1 MIDIKTFAV
10 KKAAAKTS
18 PYVYYGS
25 SGGGFGNNTSS
36 NVAGKIEGHY
46 LWGQYFDATQD
57 INGDLTSNGKIT
69 SQRLKFIDGTGN
81 TLTLQDFT
89 ASTASIISISSTTIN
104 NSGNFFNDGDITNK
118 GDFFN
123 DGDITNKGD
132 INNLGKITTDKLEA
146 VSGYIQTLLGV
157 DWTVENLTVTKAAH
171 FFKLIIDEIK
181 ATQGA
186 IIVTPANAKLDK
198 VTKSGNIYICYFRTT
213 DPTTK
218 KEIYNNFE
226 INDQIV
232 CQTFNAATG
241 TSYNV
246 SNKYYW
252 MLCTETGTT
261 TVADIP
267 YHYIKLTAADKDS
280 KSNGVPQAGDEIV
293 LLGNRNDA
301 SRQNAIVIS
310 AYNSQFLDAGLKAPS
325 IVQYSGI
332 KDYNLSSHR
341 LNIISNGLNAFKG
354 AFTTTDGKDV
364 KQSFDTIS
372 GTVTTH
378 TTNIASLSATC
389 TGLTSTVQSHTN
401 SISTINT
408 NVSNVSGQVSTN
420 TSNISTLQQT
430 ASSLTS
436 SISSNTKSISDLT
449 TTVNNVNT
457 KVETNATNISTL
469 QQTASSLTSSISEQS
484 KSITSVADSVG
495 NLEKKVTTNTNS
507 ISTLKQTA
515 NGLSA
520 SVSSNTKSIND
531 MSGQVEQNKT
541 DIANLKVT
549 ATGLTSTVQSLSG
562 TVMQSES
569 KIEQTADNIR
579 LEVMSCG
586 VDIDNKRIKLNG
598 DTLIEGN
605 VTVQNADVGFTLQGD
620 GGTTQIISSSI
631 GTLDAFKQKTTVALL
646 YKGQTYSVGTYNS
659 SNGKY
664 IHNNC
669 SILYNLGEFNSGKVV
684 TITGFTTT
692 LTPSSNVS
700 SLNNTFE
707 FYVDG
712 VKKSYVDM
720 AGTSKSSW
728 NYNYTMPSKGIL
740 QIKRILKLVTNTSA
754 QYNISTTLSVKYS
767 TDAYGQIAYDG
778 MGFNL
783 GNGGRIFANTT
794 DGILMENNNWGIKV
808 APNMM
813 YKRMPTGKTFTED
826 NGTVRTDTASSTEY
840 GLKNGLYEF
849 NKHRTRAI
857 NSTGFLY
864 IQPSDEIIT
873 CYVSDRS
880 KVYVMLGDPST
891 RAGQHITFINCGN
904 VYVSPTSNG
913 LSNELQLSNASFVTE
928 AYCDGVYWFLFS
940 KNVTHMFN
948 SSSKYSQ

>member
-1 MIDIKTFAV
+1 MINIKTYAV
-10 KKAAAKTS
+10 TKAAAKDGN
-18 PYVYYGS
+18 YIYYGG
-25 SGGGFGNNTSS
+25 SGGGFAGSTSTAS
-36 NVAGKIEGHY
+36 KIEPHY
-46 LWGQYFDATQD
+46 LWGQLFDGTQD
-57 INGDLTSNGKIT
+57 IDGD
-69 SQRLKFIDGTGN
+69 FISTGTVKTKKLIFVNGTGS
-81 TLTLQDFT
+81 TLQLDDFK
-89 ASTASIISISSTTIN
+89 SSSGNIISLSSTTIN

-118 GDFFN
+118 GN
-123 DGDITNKGD
+123 
-132 INNLGKITTDKLEA
+132 INNLGKITTNQLEA

-186 IIVTPANAKLDK
+186 IIVTPANAKIDK
-198 VTKSGNIYICYFRTT
+198 VTNSGNNYVCYFRTT
-213 DPTTK
+213 DPTTHK
-218 KEIYNNFE
+218 QIYNNFE
-226 INDQIV
+226 INDQVV

-252 MLCTETGTT
+252 TLVYETGTT
-261 TVADIP
+261 TVDNIS
-267 YHYIKLTAADKDS
+267 YHYVKLHYADRDP
-280 KSNGVPQAGDEIV
+280 KSNGVPAPGDEIV

-332 KDYNLSSHR
+332 NNYNLSSHR
-341 LNIISNGLNAFKG
+341 LNIISNGLNSFKG
-354 AFTTTDGKDV
+354 AFTTSDGKDV

-457 KVETNATNISTL
+457 KVDTNATNISTL

-484 KSITSVADSVG
+484 KSITSVTNSVG
-495 NLEKKVTTNTNS
+495 ELEKKVTTNTNS
-507 ISTLKQTA
+507 ISTLQQTA
-515 NGLSA
+515 TGLSA
-520 SVSSNTKSIND
+520 SVSANAKIIND

-579 LEVMSCG
+579 MEVMSCG

-620 GGTTQIISSSI
+620 GGTTQIIATSI
-631 GTLDAFKQKTTVALL
+631 GTLDAFKQKTTVALT
-646 YKGQTYSVGTYNS
+646 YKGQTYSVGTYS

-669 SILYNLGEFNSGKVV
+669 SILYNLGEFKSGKVV

-712 VKKSYVDM
+712 VKKSYVNM
-720 AGTSKSSW
+720 AGTSKPSW

-740 QIKRILKLVTNTSA
+740 QIKRILKLITNTSA
-754 QYNISTTLSVKYS
+754 QYNISTTLAVKYS
-767 TDAYGQIAYDG
+767 TDAYGQISYDG

-783 GNGGRIFANTT
+783 GNGGRIFANTS
-794 DGILMENNNWGIKV
+794 DGIVMENDNWGIKV

-849 NKHRTRAI
+849 NKHRTRSI
-857 NSTGFLY
+857 QSTGFLY

-880 KVYVMLGDPST
+880 KVYVMLGDPSK
-891 RAGQHITFINCGN
+891 RAGQHITFLNCGN

-928 AYCDGVYWFLFS
+928 AYCDGVYWFLFA

>member
-46 LWGQYFDATQD
+46 LWGQFFDATQD
-57 INGDLTSNGKIT
+57 ITGDLTSNGQIT
-69 SQRLKFIDGTGN
+69 SQRLKFVDGTGN

-89 ASTASIISISSTTIN
+89 ASTASIISLSSTTIN
-104 NSGNFFNDGDITNK
+104 NEGDIFNQGDITNH
-118 GDFFN
+118 GN
-123 DGDITNKGD
+123 

-146 VSGYIQTLLGV
+146 VSGYIETLLGV

-186 IIVTPANAKLDK
+186 IIVTPANAKIDK
-198 VTKSGNIYICYFRTT
+198 VTQSGNNYTCYFRTT
-213 DPTTK
+213 DPTTH

-226 INDQIV
+226 VNDQVV

-246 SNKYYW
+246 SNKFYW
-252 MLCTETGTT
+252 TLVYETGTT
-261 TVADIP
+261 TVDNVS
-267 YHYIKLTAADKDS
+267 YHYIKLHYSDRDP

-332 KDYNLSSHR
+332 NNYNLSSHR
-341 LNIISNGLNAFKG
+341 LNIISNGLNSFKG

-364 KQSFDTIS
+364 KESFDSIS
-372 GTVTTH
+372 GTVETH

-389 TGLTSTVQSHTN
+389 TGLTSTVQSQATSITN
-401 SISTINT
+401 LDTKIGT
-408 NVSNVSGQVSTN
+408 VSGS
-420 TSNISTLQQT
+420 
-430 ASSLTS
+430 
-436 SISSNTKSISDLT
+436 
-449 TTVNNVNT
+449 
-457 KVETNATNISTL
+457 VETNATNISTL

-495 NLEKKVTTNTNS
+495 NLEKKVTTNTNN
-507 ISTLKQTA
+507 ISTLQQTA
-515 NGLSA
+515 TGISA
-520 SVSSNTKSIND
+520 SVSANTKTIND

-541 DIANLKVT
+541 DIANLKLT

-669 SILYNLGEFNSGKVV
+669 SILYNLGEFKSGKVV

-707 FYVDG
+707 FYVNG

-728 NYNYTMPSKGIL
+728 NYNYTMPSNGTL

-754 QYNISTTLSVKYS
+754 QYNISTTLPVKYS
-767 TDAYGQIAYDG
+767 TDAYGQISNDG

-794 DGILMENNNWGIKV
+794 DGIVMENNNWGIKV

-864 IQPSDEIIT
+864 IQPTDEIIT

-928 AYCDGVYWFLFS
+928 AYCDGVYWFLFA
-940 KNVTHMFN
+940 KNVTYMFN

>member
-1 MIDIKTFAV
+1 MINIKTYAV
-10 KKAAAKTS
+10 TKAAAKDGN
-18 PYVYYGS
+18 YIYYGG
-25 SGGGFGNNTSS
+25 SGGGFAGSTSTAS
-36 NVAGKIEGHY
+36 KIEPHY
-46 LWGQYFDATQD
+46 LWGQLFDGTQD
-57 INGDLTSNGKIT
+57 IDGDFTSTGTVKTKKLIFVN
-69 SQRLKFIDGTGN
+69 GTGS
-81 TLTLQDFT
+81 TLQLDDFK
-89 ASTASIISISSTTIN
+89 SSSGNIISLSSTTIN
-104 NSGNFFNDGDITNK
+104 NSGNFFNGGDITNK
-118 GDFFN
+118 GN
-123 DGDITNKGD
+123 
-132 INNLGKITTDKLEA
+132 INNLGKITTDQIEA

-171 FFKLIIDEIK
+171 FFKLIVDEIK

-186 IIVTPANAKLDK
+186 IIVSPGNAKLDK
-198 VTKSGNIYICYFRTT
+198 VTQSGNNYTCFFRTT

-226 INDQIV
+226 VNDQVV

-246 SNKYYW
+246 SNKFYW
-252 MLCTETGTT
+252 TLVYETGTT
-261 TVADIP
+261 TVDNIS
-267 YHYIKLTAADKDS
+267 YHYIKLHYADRDP
-280 KSNGVPQAGDEIV
+280 KSNGVPAAGDEIV

-332 KDYNLSSHR
+332 NNYNLSSHR
-341 LNIISNGLNAFKG
+341 LNIISNGLNSFKG
-354 AFTTTDGKDV
+354 IFTTSDGKDV
-364 KQSFDTIS
+364 KESFDSIS

-401 SISTINT
+401 SINTINT
-408 NVSNVSGQVSTN
+408 NVDNVSGQVSTN
-420 TSNISTLQQT
+420 IS
-430 ASSLTS
+430 
-436 SISSNTKSISDLT
+436 
-449 TTVNNVNT
+449 
-457 KVETNATNISTL
+457 NISTL

-507 ISTLKQTA
+507 ISTLQQTA
-515 NGLSA
+515 TGLSA
-520 SVSSNTKSIND
+520 SVSANTKTIND

-549 ATGLTSTVQSLSG
+549 ATGLTSTVESLSG
-562 TVMQSES
+562 TVIQSES

-579 LEVMSCG
+579 MEVMSCG

-669 SILYNLGEFNSGKVV
+669 SIMYNLGEFKSGKVV

-740 QIKRILKLVTNTSA
+740 QIKRILKLVTNSSA
-754 QYNISTTLSVKYS
+754 KYNISTSLTVKYS
-767 TDAYGQIAYDG
+767 TDAYGQISYDG

-794 DGILMENNNWGIKV
+794 DGIVMENNNWGIKV

-880 KVYVMLGDPST
+880 KVYVMLGDPSK
-891 RAGQHITFINCGN
+891 RAGQHITFLNCGN

-928 AYCDGVYWFLFS
+928 AYCDGVYWFLFA
-940 KNVTHMFN
+940 KNVTYMFN
-948 SSSKYSQ
+948 SSSKYAQ

>member
-1 MIDIKTFAV
+1 MINIKTYAV
-10 KKAAAKTS
+10 TKAAAKGGN
-18 PYVYYGS
+18 YIYYGG
-25 SGGGFGNNTSS
+25 SGGGFAGSTST
-36 NVAGKIEGHY
+36 ATQIQPHY
-46 LWGQYFDATQD
+46 LWGQLFDGTQD
-57 INGDLTSNGKIT
+57 IDGDFTSTGTVKTKKLIFVN
-69 SQRLKFIDGTGN
+69 GTGS
-81 TLTLQDFT
+81 TLQLDDFK
-89 ASTASIISISSTTIN
+89 SSSGNIISLSSTTIN
-104 NSGNFFNDGDITNK
+104 NTGNFFNGGSIKNK

-132 INNLGKITTDKLEA
+132 INNLGKITTDQIQA
-146 VSGYIQTLLGV
+146 VSGYIETLLGV

-198 VTKSGNIYICYFRTT
+198 VTQSGNIYTCYFRAI

-226 INDQIV
+226 VNDQIV

-261 TVADIP
+261 TIDSNS

-280 KSNGVPQAGDEIV
+280 KSNGVPANGDEVV
-293 LLGNRNDA
+293 LLGSRTDA

-332 KDYNLSSHR
+332 NNYDLSSHR
-341 LNIISNGLNAFKG
+341 LNIISNGLNSFKG

-364 KQSFDTIS
+364 KQTFDSIS
-372 GTVTTH
+372 GTVSTH

-436 SISSNTKSISDLT
+436 SISANTKSISDLT
-449 TTVNNVNT
+449 STVNDVNT
-457 KVETNATNISTL
+457 KVDTNATNISTL

-484 KSITSVADSVG
+484 KSITSVTNSLG
-495 NLEKKVTTNTNS
+495 ELEKKVTTNTNS
-507 ISTLKQTA
+507 ISTLQQTA
-515 NGLSA
+515 TGLSA
-520 SVSSNTKSIND
+520 SISSNTTAINN
-531 MSGQVEQNKT
+531 MNGQVEQNKI

-598 DTLIEGN
+598 DTLVEGN
-605 VTVQNADVGFTLQGD
+605 LTVQGDGVGFTLQGT
-620 GGTTQIISSSI
+620 GGTTQIISDSI
-631 GTLDAFKQKTTVALL
+631 GRWSTFSATTQVNVSKTTSKI
-646 YKGQTYSVGTYNS
+646 YTVGTYNS
-659 SNGKY
+659 NGKY
-664 IHNNC
+664 QHTPTFTYEI
-669 SILYNLGEFNSGKVV
+669 GEIESGKIL
-684 TITGFTTT
+684 TLKSFETSTNPTTT
-692 LTPSSNVS
+692 TSV
-700 SLNNTFE
+700 NNTFE
-707 FYVDG
+707 IYVND
-712 VKKSYVDM
+712 VLKKSIDI
-720 AGTSKSSW
+720 ANLRNTGW
-728 NYNYTMPSKGIL
+728 NYNYTLPTTGNVTLKRKVKLITTSTSNYQWTTILNVSYPTNAYSK
-740 QIKRILKLVTNTSA
+740 
-754 QYNISTTLSVKYS
+754 
-767 TDAYGQIAYDG
+767 IAYDG

-783 GNGGRIFANTT
+783 GNGNHIFCNSADGVRIGNTNYNQVYT
-794 DGILMENNNWGIKV
+794 SSGITTNIQ
-808 APNMM
+808 
-813 YKRMPTGKTFTED
+813 TGSTFND
-826 NGTVRTDTASSTEY
+826 NGTSRKDTCTVYEPLGNAIPLGASRVRRIGSGGIFYLQPTDKIISVITSDNHSY
-840 GLKNGLYEF
+840 V
-849 NKHRTRAI
+849 
-857 NSTGFLY
+857 Y
-864 IQPSDEIIT
+864 I
-873 CYVSDRS
+873 
-880 KVYVMLGDPST
+880 MLGLPAN
-891 RAGQHITFINCGN
+891 RAGWHVTLLNAEN
-904 VYVSPTSNG
+904 VNVVADSSGTTNAQK
-913 LSNELQLSNASFVTE
+913 LNASHVHNL
-928 AYCDGVYWFLFS
+928 YCDGVYWYYEGRGRTVQFS
-940 KNVTHMFN
+940 TG
-948 SSSKYSQ
+948 STYSYG

>member
-18 PYVYYGS
+18 PYVYYGA

-57 INGDLTSNGKIT
+57 ITGDLTSNGKIT
-69 SQRLKFIDGTGN
+69 SQRIKFVDGTGN

-89 ASTASIISISSTTIN
+89 ASTASIISLSSTTIN
-104 NSGNFFNDGDITNK
+104 NEGDIFNQGDITNH
-118 GDFFN
+118 
-123 DGDITNKGD
+123 GD
-132 INNLGKITTDKLEA
+132 INNLGKITTNQLEA
-146 VSGYIQTLLGV
+146 VSGYIETLLGV

-171 FFKLIIDEIK
+171 FFQLIIDEIK

-186 IIVTPANAKLDK
+186 IIVTPANAKIDK
-198 VTKSGNIYICYFRTT
+198 VTRSGNIYVCYFRTT

-226 INDQIV
+226 VNDQVV

-246 SNKYYW
+246 SNKFYW

-261 TVADIP
+261 TVDNVS
-267 YHYIKLTAADKDS
+267 YHYIKLHYADRDP
-280 KSNGVPQAGDEIV
+280 KSNGVPESGDEIV

-332 KDYNLSSHR
+332 NNYDLSSHR

-364 KQSFDTIS
+364 RQTFDTIS

-389 TGLTSTVQSHTN
+389 TGLTSTVQSQATSITN
-401 SISTINT
+401 LDTKIGT
-408 NVSNVSGQVSTN
+408 VSGS
-420 TSNISTLQQT
+420 
-430 ASSLTS
+430 
-436 SISSNTKSISDLT
+436 
-449 TTVNNVNT
+449 
-457 KVETNATNISTL
+457 VETNATNISTL

-495 NLEKKVTTNTNS
+495 NLEKKVTTNTNN
-507 ISTLKQTA
+507 ISELKQTA
-515 NGLSA
+515 TGISA
-520 SVSSNTKSIND
+520 SVSANTKTLND

-549 ATGLTSTVQSLSG
+549 ATGLTSTVESLSG
-562 TVMQSES
+562 TVIQSES

-620 GGTTQIISSSI
+620 GGTTQIIANSI
-631 GTLDAFKQKTTVALL
+631 GTLDAFKQKTTVALQ
-646 YKGQTYSVGTYNS
+646 YKGQTYSVGTYS

-669 SILYNLGEFNSGKVV
+669 SILYNLGEFKSGKVV

-712 VKKSYVDM
+712 VKKSYVNM
-720 AGTSKSSW
+720 AGTSKPSW

-740 QIKRILKLVTNTSA
+740 QIKRILKLITNTSA
-754 QYNISTTLSVKYS
+754 KYNISTTLAVKYS
-767 TDAYGQIAYDG
+767 TDSYGQISYDG

-783 GNGGRIFANTT
+783 GNGGRIFANTS
-794 DGILMENNNWGIKV
+794 DGIVMENDNWGIKV

-849 NKHRTRAI
+849 NKHRTRSI
-857 NSTGFLY
+857 QSTGFLY

-880 KVYVMLGDPST
+880 KVYVMLGDPSK

-928 AYCDGVYWFLFS
+928 AYCDGVYWFLFA
-940 KNVTHMFN
+940 KNVTYMFN
-948 SSSKYSQ
+948 SSSKYAQ

>member
-69 SQRLKFIDGTGN
+69 SQRLKFVDGTGN
-81 TLTLQDFT
+81 TLTIQDFT

-104 NSGNFFNDGDITNK
+104 NEGDIFNKGDITNH
-118 GDFFN
+118 GN
-123 DGDITNKGD
+123 

-146 VSGYIQTLLGV
+146 VSGYIETLLGV

-186 IIVTPANAKLDK
+186 IIVTPANAKIDK
-198 VTKSGNIYICYFRTT
+198 VTQSSNNYVCYFRTT
-213 DPTTK
+213 DPTTH

-226 INDQIV
+226 VNDQVV

-246 SNKYYW
+246 SNKFYW

-261 TVADIP
+261 TVDSNS

-332 KDYNLSSHR
+332 NNYNLSSHR
-341 LNIISNGLNAFKG
+341 LNIISNGLNSFKG

-372 GTVTTH
+372 GTVETH

-389 TGLTSTVQSHTN
+389 TGLTSTVQSQATSITN
-401 SISTINT
+401 LDTKIGT
-408 NVSNVSGQVSTN
+408 VSGS
-420 TSNISTLQQT
+420 
-430 ASSLTS
+430 
-436 SISSNTKSISDLT
+436 
-449 TTVNNVNT
+449 
-457 KVETNATNISTL
+457 VETNATNISTL

-495 NLEKKVTTNTNS
+495 NLEKKVTTNTNN
-507 ISTLKQTA
+507 ISELQQTA
-515 NGLSA
+515 TGISA
-520 SVSSNTKSIND
+520 SVSANTKTIND

-541 DIANLKVT
+541 DIANLKLT

-579 LEVMSCG
+579 LEVMNCG
-586 VDIDNKRIKLNG
+586 VDIDNERIRLNG

-605 VTVQNADVGFTLQGD
+605 LTVQGDGVGFTLNGS
-620 GGTTQIISSSI
+620 GGTTQILSDSI
-631 GTLDAFKQKTTVALL
+631 GSWNSFSATSLVRQTKSSYSVTNPTTVGGKYQHTMSQWL
-646 YKGQTYSVGTYNS
+646 YFGWVNNGNTVTFNSFDTSLEPSTYSTA
-659 SNGKY
+659 
-664 IHNNC
+664 
-669 SILYNLGEFNSGKVV
+669 
-684 TITGFTTT
+684 
-692 LTPSSNVS
+692 
-700 SLNNTFE
+700 NNTFT
-707 FYVDG
+707 FYIDG
-712 VKKSYVDM
+712 TQIGTASYTGIRNSLVNRSFTATKSGNLQVKR
-720 AGTSKSSW
+720 
-728 NYNYTMPSKGIL
+728 TMTLTTTRSG
-740 QIKRILKLVTNTSA
+740 
-754 QYNISTTLSVKYS
+754 QYNAFLYLTVTYATNAYS
-767 TDAYGQIAYDG
+767 KIAYDG

-783 GNGGRIFANTT
+783 GNGHHIFCNGT
-794 DGILMENNNWGIKV
+794 DGVRIGNPSWEQVYTLDGIETYF
-808 APNMM
+808 PQGRSFN
-813 YKRMPTGKTFTED
+813 D
-826 NGTVRTDTASSTEY
+826 NGTIRTDIATSDETQKSVKFGQKRVRTITSAGILYLQPHDQI
-840 GLKNGLYEF
+840 LK
-849 NKHRTRAI
+849 
-857 NSTGFLY
+857 
-864 IQPSDEIIT
+864 
-873 CYVSDRS
+873 VSAGVDNS
-880 KVYVMLGDPST
+880 KVYIMLGTPGNRKGWNFTLLS
-891 RAGQHITFINCGN
+891 GEN
-904 VYVSPTSNG
+904 VYVVADVSGTP
-913 LSNELQLSNASFVTE
+913 NAQKLNPAFIHNF
-928 AYCDGVYWFLFS
+928 YCDGVFWYYQGGSRTCIFS
-940 KNVTHMFN
+940 N
-948 SSSKYSQ
+948 STVHAYG

>member
-36 NVAGKIEGHY
+36 NVAGKIEPHY
-46 LWGQYFDATQD
+46 LWGQLFDGTQD
-57 INGDLTSNGKIT
+57 ITGDLTSNGKIT
-69 SQRLKFIDGTGN
+69 SQRLKFVDGTGN

-89 ASTASIISISSTTIN
+89 ASTASIISLSSTTIN
-104 NSGNFFNDGDITNK
+104 NEGDIFNGGSIENK

-132 INNLGKITTDKLEA
+132 INNLGKITTDQLQA

-171 FFKLIIDEIK
+171 FFKLVIDEIK
-181 ATQGA
+181 ATQGV
-186 IIVTPANAKLDK
+186 IIVTPANAKIDK
-198 VTKSGNIYICYFRTT
+198 VTNSGSNYTCYFRAI
-213 DPTTK
+213 DPTTH

-226 INDQIV
+226 LNDQVV

-246 SNKYYW
+246 SNKFYW
-252 MLCTETGTT
+252 TLVYETGTT
-261 TVADIP
+261 TVDNVS
-267 YHYIKLTAADKDS
+267 YHYIKLHYADRDP
-280 KSNGVPQAGDEIV
+280 KSNGVPAAGDEIV
-293 LLGNRNDA
+293 LLGSRTDK

-332 KDYNLSSHR
+332 NNYNLSSHR

-364 KQSFDTIS
+364 KQTFDSIS

-436 SISSNTKSISDLT
+436 SISSNKKSISDLT
-449 TTVNNVNT
+449 TTVNNVST
-457 KVETNATNISTL
+457 QVETNATNISTL
-469 QQTASSLTSSISEQS
+469 QQTASSLSSTISEQS
-484 KSITSVADSVG
+484 KSITSVTNSVG
-495 NLEKKVTTNTNS
+495 ELEKKVTTNTNS
-507 ISTLKQTA
+507 ISTLQQTA
-515 NGLSA
+515 TGLSA
-520 SVSSNTKSIND
+520 SVSANTKSIND

-598 DTLIEGN
+598 DTLVEGN
-605 VTVQNADVGFTLQGD
+605 LTVQGDGVGFTLQGNV
-620 GGTTQIISSSI
+620 GTTQIISDSI
-631 GTLDAFKQKTTVALL
+631 GRWNKFSATTVVQVSKKTSTI
-646 YKGQTYSVGTYNS
+646 YTVGNYVS
-659 SNGKY
+659 GKY
-664 IHNNC
+664 QHKPTFTYEI
-669 SILYNLGEFNSGKVV
+669 GEIESGKIL
-684 TITGFTTT
+684 TLKSFETSTNPTTT
-692 LTPSSNVS
+692 TSV
-700 SLNNTFE
+700 NNTFE
-707 FYVDG
+707 IYVNN
-712 VKKSYVDM
+712 VLQKSIDVINLRN
-720 AGTSKSSW
+720 TSW
-728 NYNYTMPSKGIL
+728 NYNYTLTSSGNVT
-740 QIKRILKLVTNTSA
+740 IKRKVKLITTSA
-754 QYNISTTLSVKYS
+754 SNYQWTTILNVQYPTNAYS
-767 TDAYGQIAYDG
+767 KIAYDG

-783 GNGGRIFANTT
+783 GNGNHIFCNSDDGVRIGNTNYNQVYT
-794 DGILMENNNWGIKV
+794 SSGITTYIQ
-808 APNMM
+808 
-813 YKRMPTGKTFTED
+813 TGTTFND
-826 NGTVRTDTASSTEY
+826 NGTSRKDTCTVYEPLGNAIPLGISRVRRIGSGGIFYLQPTDKIISVITTDNHSY
-840 GLKNGLYEF
+840 IYLMLGLPAN
-849 NKHRTRAI
+849 RAGWHVTLL
-857 NSTGFLY
+857 NCENVNVVADSTGTTNAQKL
-864 IQPSDEIIT
+864 
-873 CYVSDRS
+873 
-880 KVYVMLGDPST
+880 
-891 RAGQHITFINCGN
+891 
-904 VYVSPTSNG
+904 
-913 LSNELQLSNASFVTE
+913 NASHVHNL
-928 AYCDGVYWFLFS
+928 YCDGVYWYYEGRGRTVQFS
-940 KNVTHMFN
+940 TG
-948 SSSKYSQ
+948 STYTYG

>member
-46 LWGQYFDATQD
+46 LWGQFFDATQD

-69 SQRLKFIDGTGN
+69 SQRLKFVDGTGN

-104 NSGNFFNDGDITNK
+104 NEGDIYNKGDITNH
-118 GDFFN
+118 GN
-123 DGDITNKGD
+123 
-132 INNLGKITTDKLEA
+132 INNLGKIKTDKLEA
-146 VSGYIQTLLGV
+146 VSGYIETLLGV

-186 IIVTPANAKLDK
+186 IIVTPSNAKIDK
-198 VTKSGNIYICYFRTT
+198 VTNSGNNYTCFFRTT
-213 DPTTK
+213 DPTTQK
-218 KEIYNNFE
+218 QIYNNFE
-226 INDQIV
+226 VNDQVV

-246 SNKYYW
+246 SNKFYW
-252 MLCTETGTT
+252 TLVYETGTT
-261 TVADIP
+261 TVDNVS
-267 YHYIKLTAADKDS
+267 YHYVKLHYADRDP
-280 KSNGVPQAGDEIV
+280 KSNGVPAPGDEIV

-310 AYNSQFLDAGLKAPS
+310 AYNSQFLDTGLKAPS

-332 KDYNLSSHR
+332 NNYNLSSHR
-341 LNIISNGLNAFKG
+341 LNIISNGLNSFKG

-364 KQSFDTIS
+364 KESFDTIS
-372 GTVTTH
+372 GTVETH
-378 TTNIASLSATC
+378 TTNISSLSATC
-389 TGLTSTVQSHTN
+389 TGLTSTVQSQATSITN
-401 SISTINT
+401 LDTKIGT
-408 NVSNVSGQVSTN
+408 VSGS
-420 TSNISTLQQT
+420 
-430 ASSLTS
+430 
-436 SISSNTKSISDLT
+436 
-449 TTVNNVNT
+449 
-457 KVETNATNISTL
+457 VETNATNISTL
-469 QQTASSLTSSISEQS
+469 QQTASSLSSTISEQS

-495 NLEKKVTTNTNS
+495 NLEKKVTTNTNN
-507 ISTLKQTA
+507 ISELQQTA
-515 NGLSA
+515 TGISA
-520 SVSSNTKSIND
+520 SVSANTKTIND

-620 GGTTQIISSSI
+620 GGTTQIKSSSI

-669 SILYNLGEFNSGKVV
+669 SIMYN
-684 TITGFTTT
+684 
-692 LTPSSNVS
+692 
-700 SLNNTFE
+700 
-707 FYVDG
+707 
-712 VKKSYVDM
+712 
-720 AGTSKSSW
+720 
-728 NYNYTMPSKGIL
+728 
-740 QIKRILKLVTNTSA
+740 
-754 QYNISTTLSVKYS
+754 
-767 TDAYGQIAYDG
+767 
-778 MGFNL
+778 
-783 GNGGRIFANTT
+783 
-794 DGILMENNNWGIKV
+794 
-808 APNMM
+808 
-813 YKRMPTGKTFTED
+813 
-826 NGTVRTDTASSTEY
+826 
-840 GLKNGLYEF
+840 
-849 NKHRTRAI
+849 
-857 NSTGFLY
+857 
-864 IQPSDEIIT
+864 
-873 CYVSDRS
+873 
-880 KVYVMLGDPST
+880 
-891 RAGQHITFINCGN
+891 
-904 VYVSPTSNG
+904 
-913 LSNELQLSNASFVTE
+913 
-928 AYCDGVYWFLFS
+928 
-940 KNVTHMFN
+940 
-948 SSSKYSQ
+948 

>member
-81 TLTLQDFT
+81 TLTIQDFT

-104 NSGNFFNDGDITNK
+104 NEGNIYNKGDITNH
-118 GDFFN
+118 GN
-123 DGDITNKGD
+123 

-186 IIVTPANAKLDK
+186 IIVTPANAKIDK
-198 VTKSGNIYICYFRTT
+198 VTQSGNNYTCYFRTT

-218 KEIYNNFE
+218 KQIYNNFE
-226 INDQIV
+226 VNDQVV

-252 MLCTETGTT
+252 SLVYETGTT
-261 TVADIP
+261 TVDNVS
-267 YHYIKLTAADKDS
+267 YHYVKLHYSDRDP

-332 KDYNLSSHR
+332 NNYNLSSHR
-341 LNIISNGLNAFKG
+341 LNIISNGLNSFKG

-364 KQSFDTIS
+364 KQSFDSIS
-372 GTVTTH
+372 GDVQ
-378 TTNIASLSATC
+378 TNITNISSLSATC
-389 TGLTSTVQSHTN
+389 TGLTSTVQSQATSITN
-401 SISTINT
+401 LDTKIGT
-408 NVSNVSGQVSTN
+408 VSGS
-420 TSNISTLQQT
+420 
-430 ASSLTS
+430 
-436 SISSNTKSISDLT
+436 
-449 TTVNNVNT
+449 
-457 KVETNATNISTL
+457 VETNATNISTL
-469 QQTASSLTSSISEQS
+469 QQTASSLSSTISEQS
-484 KSITSVADSVG
+484 KSITNVTNSVG
-495 NLEKKVTTNTNS
+495 NLEKKVTTNTNN
-507 ISTLKQTA
+507 ISELQQTA
-515 NGLSA
+515 TGISA
-520 SVSSNTKSIND
+520 SVSANTKTIND
-531 MSGQVEQNKT
+531 MSGQVEKNKT

-579 LEVMSCG
+579 LEVMNCG
-586 VDIDNKRIKLNG
+586 VDIDNERIRLNG

-605 VTVQNADVGFTLQGD
+605 LTVQGDGVGFTLAGS
-620 GGTTQIISSSI
+620 GGTTEIISDSI
-631 GTLDAFKQKTTVALL
+631 GSWNSFSATSLVRQTKSSYSVTNPTTVGGKYQHTMSQWL
-646 YKGQTYSVGTYNS
+646 YFGWVNNGNTVTFNSFDTSLEPSTYSSANNYFTFYIDGTQIGSASYTGIRNS
-659 SNGKY
+659 LVNRSFTATKSG
-664 IHNNC
+664 
-669 SILYNLGEFNSGKVV
+669 NLQVKR
-684 TITGFTTT
+684 TMTLTTT
-692 LTPSSNVS
+692 RS
-700 SLNNTFE
+700 
-707 FYVDG
+707 G
-712 VKKSYVDM
+712 
-720 AGTSKSSW
+720 
-728 NYNYTMPSKGIL
+728 
-740 QIKRILKLVTNTSA
+740 
-754 QYNISTTLSVKYS
+754 QYNAFLYLTVTYATNAYS
-767 TDAYGQIAYDG
+767 KIAYDG

-783 GNGGRIFANTT
+783 GNGHHIFCNGT
-794 DGILMENNNWGIKV
+794 DGVRIGNPSWEQVYTLDGIETYF
-808 APNMM
+808 PQGRSFN
-813 YKRMPTGKTFTED
+813 D
-826 NGTVRTDTASSTEY
+826 NGTIRTDIATTDETQKSVKFGQKRVRTIT
-840 GLKNGLYEF
+840 
-849 NKHRTRAI
+849 
-857 NSTGFLY
+857 STGILY
-864 IQPSDEIIT
+864 LQPHDQILK
-873 CYVSDRS
+873 VSAGVDNS
-880 KVYVMLGDPST
+880 KVYIMLGTPGNRKGWNFTLLSGENVNVVADISGTPN
-891 RAGQHITFINCGN
+891 AQKLNPAFIHN
-904 VYVSPTSNG
+904 
-913 LSNELQLSNASFVTE
+913 F
-928 AYCDGVYWFLFS
+928 YCDGVFWYYQGGSRTCIFS
-940 KNVTHMFN
+940 N
-948 SSSKYSQ
+948 SSAHAYG

>member
-57 INGDLTSNGKIT
+57 ITGDLTSNGKIT
-69 SQRLKFIDGTGN
+69 SQRLKFVDGTGN

-89 ASTASIISISSTTIN
+89 ASTASIISLSSTTIN
-104 NSGNFFNDGDITNK
+104 NEGDIFNQGDITNH
-118 GDFFN
+118 
-123 DGDITNKGD
+123 GD
-132 INNLGKITTDKLEA
+132 INNLGKITTNQLEA

-171 FFKLIIDEIK
+171 FFKLIVDEIK

-186 IIVTPANAKLDK
+186 IIVTPGNAKIDK
-198 VTKSGNIYICYFRTT
+198 VTNSGNNYTCFFRTT

-226 INDQIV
+226 VNDQVV

-246 SNKYYW
+246 SNKFYW
-252 MLCTETGTT
+252 TLVYETGTT
-261 TVADIP
+261 TVDNIS
-267 YHYIKLTAADKDS
+267 YHYIKLHYADRDP
-280 KSNGVPQAGDEIV
+280 KSNGVPAAGDEIV

-332 KDYNLSSHR
+332 NNYNLSSHR
-341 LNIISNGLNAFKG
+341 LNIISNGINSFKG
-354 AFTTTDGKDV
+354 IFTTSDGKDV
-364 KQSFDTIS
+364 KESFDSIS

-401 SISTINT
+401 SINTINT
-408 NVSNVSGQVSTN
+408 NVDNVSGQVSTN
-420 TSNISTLQQT
+420 IS
-430 ASSLTS
+430 
-436 SISSNTKSISDLT
+436 
-449 TTVNNVNT
+449 
-457 KVETNATNISTL
+457 NISTL

-507 ISTLKQTA
+507 ISTLQQTA
-515 NGLSA
+515 TGLSA
-520 SVSSNTKSIND
+520 SVSANTKTIND

-549 ATGLTSTVQSLSG
+549 ATGLTSTVESLSG
-562 TVMQSES
+562 TVIQSES

-579 LEVMSCG
+579 MEVMSCG

-669 SILYNLGEFNSGKVV
+669 SIMYNLGEFKSGKVV

-740 QIKRILKLVTNTSA
+740 QIKRILKLVTNSSA
-754 QYNISTTLSVKYS
+754 KYNISTSLTVKYS
-767 TDAYGQIAYDG
+767 TDAYGQISYDG

-794 DGILMENNNWGIKV
+794 DGIVMENNNWGIKV

-880 KVYVMLGDPST
+880 KVYVMLGDPSK
-891 RAGQHITFINCGN
+891 RAGQHITFLNCGN

-928 AYCDGVYWFLFS
+928 AYCDGVYWFLFA
-940 KNVTHMFN
+940 KNVTYMFN
-948 SSSKYSQ
+948 SSSKYAQ

>member
-1 MIDIKTFAV
+1 MINIKTYAV
-10 KKAAAKTS
+10 TKAAAKDGN
-18 PYVYYGS
+18 YIYYGG
-25 SGGGFGNNTSS
+25 SGGGFAGSTSTAS
-36 NVAGKIEGHY
+36 KIEPHY
-46 LWGQYFDATQD
+46 LWGQLFDGTQD
-57 INGDLTSNGKIT
+57 IDGDFTSTGTVKTKKLIFVN
-69 SQRLKFIDGTGN
+69 GTGS
-81 TLTLQDFT
+81 TLQLDDFK
-89 ASTASIISISSTTIN
+89 SSSGNIISLSSTTIN
-104 NSGNFFNDGDITNK
+104 NSGNFFNDGDITNH
-118 GDFFN
+118 GN
-123 DGDITNKGD
+123 

-186 IIVTPANAKLDK
+186 IIVTPANAKIDK
-198 VTKSGNIYICYFRTT
+198 VTQSGNNYTCFFRTT
-213 DPTTK
+213 DPTTH
-218 KEIYNNFE
+218 KEIYNNFKV
-226 INDQIV
+226 NDQVV

-252 MLCTETGTT
+252 TLVYETGTT
-261 TVADIP
+261 TVDNIS
-267 YHYIKLTAADKDS
+267 YHYIKLHYADRDP
-280 KSNGVPQAGDEIV
+280 KSNGVPAAGDEIV

-332 KDYNLSSHR
+332 NNYNLSSHR
-341 LNIISNGLNAFKG
+341 LNIISNGLNSFNG

-364 KQSFDTIS
+364 KESFDSIS

-389 TGLTSTVQSHTN
+389 TGLTSTVQSQATSITN
-401 SISTINT
+401 LDTKIGT
-408 NVSNVSGQVSTN
+408 VSGS
-420 TSNISTLQQT
+420 
-430 ASSLTS
+430 
-436 SISSNTKSISDLT
+436 
-449 TTVNNVNT
+449 
-457 KVETNATNISTL
+457 VETNATNISTL

-495 NLEKKVTTNTNS
+495 NLEKKVTTNTNN
-507 ISTLKQTA
+507 ISELQQTA
-515 NGLSA
+515 TGISA
-520 SVSSNTKSIND
+520 SVSANTKTIND

-541 DIANLKVT
+541 DIANLKIT

-586 VDIDNKRIKLNG
+586 VDIDDKRIKLNG

-669 SILYNLGEFNSGKVV
+669 SIMYNLGEFKSGKVV

-740 QIKRILKLVTNTSA
+740 QIKRILKLITNTSA
-754 QYNISTTLSVKYS
+754 KYNISTTLTVKYS
-767 TDAYGQIAYDG
+767 TDAYGQISYDG

-794 DGILMENNNWGIKV
+794 DGIVMENNNWGIKV

-849 NKHRTRAI
+849 NKHRTRSI
-857 NSTGFLY
+857 QSTGFLY

-891 RAGQHITFINCGN
+891 RAGQHITFLNCGN

-913 LSNELQLSNASFVTE
+913 LSNELQLSNSSFVTE
-928 AYCDGVYWFLFS
+928 AYCDGVYWFLFA
-940 KNVTHMFN
+940 KNTTYMFN
-948 SSSKYSQ
+948 SSSKYAQ

>member
-69 SQRLKFIDGTGN
+69 CQRLKFVDGTGN

-118 GDFFN
+118 GD
-123 DGDITNKGD
+123 
-132 INNLGKITTDKLEA
+132 INNLGKITTDQIQA

-186 IIVTPANAKLDK
+186 VIVTPANAKIDK
-198 VTKSGNIYICYFRTT
+198 VTNSGNNYICYFRTT

-226 INDQIV
+226 VNDQVV

-280 KSNGVPQAGDEIV
+280 KSNGVPAAGDEIV

-332 KDYNLSSHR
+332 NNYNLSSHR
-341 LNIISNGLNAFKG
+341 LNIISNGLNSFNG

-364 KQSFDTIS
+364 KQTFDTIS

-389 TGLTSTVQSHTN
+389 TGLTSTVQSQATSITN
-401 SISTINT
+401 LDTKIGT
-408 NVSNVSGQVSTN
+408 VSGS
-420 TSNISTLQQT
+420 
-430 ASSLTS
+430 
-436 SISSNTKSISDLT
+436 
-449 TTVNNVNT
+449 
-457 KVETNATNISTL
+457 VETNATNISTL

-484 KSITSVADSVG
+484 KSITSVTNSVG
-495 NLEKKVTTNTNS
+495 ELEKKVTTNTNS
-507 ISTLKQTA
+507 ISTLQQTA
-515 NGLSA
+515 TGLSA
-520 SVSSNTKSIND
+520 SVSANTKTIND

-598 DTLIEGN
+598 DTLVEGN

-620 GGTTQIISSSI
+620 GGTTQIISTSI
-631 GTLDAFKQKTTVALL
+631 GTLDAFKQKTTVALQ

-669 SILYNLGEFNSGKVV
+669 SILYNLGEFKSGKVV

-692 LTPSSNVS
+692 LTPSSHVS

-740 QIKRILKLVTNTSA
+740 QIKRILKLITNTSA
-754 QYNISTTLSVKYS
+754 QYNISTSLTVKYS
-767 TDAYGQIAYDG
+767 TDAYGQISYDG

-794 DGILMENNNWGIKV
+794 DGIVMENNNWGIKV

-880 KVYVMLGDPST
+880 KVYVMLGDPSK
-891 RAGQHITFINCGN
+891 RAGQHITFLNCGN

-928 AYCDGVYWFLFS
+928 AYCDGVYWFLFA
-940 KNVTHMFN
+940 KNSTYMFN

>member
-69 SQRLKFIDGTGN
+69 SQRLKFVDGTGN
-81 TLTLQDFT
+81 TLTIQDFT

-104 NSGNFFNDGDITNK
+104 NEGDIFNKGDITNH
-118 GDFFN
+118 GN
-123 DGDITNKGD
+123 

-146 VSGYIQTLLGV
+146 VSGYIETLLGV

-186 IIVTPANAKLDK
+186 IIVTPANAKIDK
-198 VTKSGNIYICYFRTT
+198 VTQSSNNYVCYFRTT
-213 DPTTK
+213 DPTTH

-226 INDQIV
+226 VNDQVV

-246 SNKYYW
+246 SNKFYW

-261 TVADIP
+261 TVDSNS

-332 KDYNLSSHR
+332 NNYNLSSHR
-341 LNIISNGLNAFKG
+341 LNIISNGLNSFKG

-364 KQSFDTIS
+364 KQTFDTIS

-401 SISTINT
+401 SINTINT
-408 NVSNVSGQVSTN
+408 NVDNVSGQVSTN
-420 TSNISTLQQT
+420 TS
-430 ASSLTS
+430 
-436 SISSNTKSISDLT
+436 
-449 TTVNNVNT
+449 
-457 KVETNATNISTL
+457 NISTL

-495 NLEKKVTTNTNS
+495 NLEKKVTTNTNN
-507 ISTLKQTA
+507 ISELQQTA
-515 NGLSA
+515 TGISA
-520 SVSSNTKSIND
+520 SVSANTKTIND

-586 VDIDNKRIKLNG
+586 VDIDNNRIKLNG

-605 VTVQNADVGFTLQGD
+605 LTVQGDGVGFTLAGS
-620 GGTTQIISSSI
+620 GGTTEIISDSI
-631 GTLDAFKQKTTVALL
+631 GSWNSFSATSLVRQTKSSYSVTNPTTV
-646 YKGQTYSVGTYNS
+646 G
-659 SNGKY
+659 GKY
-664 IHNNC
+664 QHTMSQWLYFGWVNNG
-669 SILYNLGEFNSGKVV
+669 NTVTFNSFD
-684 TITGFTTT
+684 TS
-692 LTPSSNVS
+692 LQPSSFS
-700 SLNNTFE
+700 SANNTFT
-707 FYVDG
+707 FYIDG
-712 VKKSYVDM
+712 TQIGTASYTGIRNSLVNRSFT
-720 AGTSKSSW
+720 ASKSG
-728 NYNYTMPSKGIL
+728 NLQVKRTMTLTTTQSGQYSAFLYLTVTYATNAYSK
-740 QIKRILKLVTNTSA
+740 
-754 QYNISTTLSVKYS
+754 
-767 TDAYGQIAYDG
+767 IAYDG

-783 GNGGRIFANTT
+783 GNGHHIFCNGT
-794 DGILMENNNWGIKV
+794 DGVRIGNPSWEQVYTLDGIETYF
-808 APNMM
+808 PQGRSFN
-813 YKRMPTGKTFTED
+813 D
-826 NGTVRTDTASSTEY
+826 NGTIRTDIATSDETQKSVKFGQKRVRTITSAGILYLQPHDQI
-840 GLKNGLYEF
+840 LK
-849 NKHRTRAI
+849 
-857 NSTGFLY
+857 
-864 IQPSDEIIT
+864 
-873 CYVSDRS
+873 VSAGVDNS
-880 KVYVMLGDPST
+880 KVYIMLGTPGNRKGWNFTLLS
-891 RAGQHITFINCGN
+891 GEN
-904 VYVSPTSNG
+904 VYVVADVSGTP
-913 LSNELQLSNASFVTE
+913 NAQKLNPAFIHNF
-928 AYCDGVYWFLFS
+928 YCDGVFWYYQGGSRTCIFS
-940 KNVTHMFN
+940 N
-948 SSSKYSQ
+948 STVHAYG

>member
-1 MIDIKTFAV
+1 MINIKTYAV
-10 KKAAAKTS
+10 TKAAAKDGN
-18 PYVYYGS
+18 YIYYGG
-25 SGGGFGNNTSS
+25 SGGGFAGSTSTAS
-36 NVAGKIEGHY
+36 KIEPHY
-46 LWGQYFDATQD
+46 LWGQLFDGTQD
-57 INGDLTSNGKIT
+57 IDGDFTSTGTVKTKKLIFVN
-69 SQRLKFIDGTGN
+69 GTGS
-81 TLTLQDFT
+81 TLQLDDFK
-89 ASTASIISISSTTIN
+89 SSSGNIISLSSTTIN

-118 GDFFN
+118 GN
-123 DGDITNKGD
+123 
-132 INNLGKITTDKLEA
+132 INNLGKIKTNQLEA

-186 IIVTPANAKLDK
+186 IIVTPANAKIDK
-198 VTKSGNIYICYFRTT
+198 VTQSGNNYTCYFRTT
-213 DPTTK
+213 DPTTH

-226 INDQIV
+226 VNDQVV

-252 MLCTETGTT
+252 TLVYETGTT
-261 TVADIP
+261 TVDNVS
-267 YHYIKLTAADKDS
+267 YHYVKLHYADKDP
-280 KSNGVPQAGDEIV
+280 KSNGVPQPGDEIV

-332 KDYNLSSHR
+332 NNYNLSSHR
-341 LNIISNGLNAFKG
+341 LNIISNGLNSFKG
-354 AFTTTDGKDV
+354 IFTTSDGENLEQTYK
-364 KQSFDTIS
+364 TIS
-372 GTVTTH
+372 GDVQ
-378 TTNIASLSATC
+378 TNITNISSLSATC
-389 TGLTSTVQSHTN
+389 SGLTSTVQSQATSITN
-401 SISTINT
+401 LDTKIGT
-408 NVSNVSGQVSTN
+408 VSGS
-420 TSNISTLQQT
+420 
-430 ASSLTS
+430 
-436 SISSNTKSISDLT
+436 
-449 TTVNNVNT
+449 
-457 KVETNATNISTL
+457 VETNATNISTL
-469 QQTASSLTSSISEQS
+469 QQTASSLSSTISEQS

-495 NLEKKVTTNTNS
+495 NLEKKVTTNTNN
-507 ISTLKQTA
+507 ISELQQTA
-515 NGLSA
+515 TGISA
-520 SVSSNTKSIND
+520 SVSANTKTIND
-531 MSGQVEQNKT
+531 MNGQVEQNKT
-541 DIANLKVT
+541 DIANLKLT

-620 GGTTQIISSSI
+620 GGTTQIISTSI
-631 GTLDAFKQKTTVALL
+631 GTLDAFKQKTTVALM

-669 SILYNLGEFNSGKVV
+669 SIMYNLGEFKSGKVV

-740 QIKRILKLVTNTSA
+740 QIKRILKLITNTSA
-754 QYNISTTLSVKYS
+754 KYNISTTLTVKYS
-767 TDAYGQIAYDG
+767 TDAYGQISYDG

-794 DGILMENNNWGIKV
+794 DGIVMENNNWGIKV

-849 NKHRTRAI
+849 NKHRTRSI
-857 NSTGFLY
+857 QSTGFLY

-891 RAGQHITFINCGN
+891 RAGQHITFLNCGN

-913 LSNELQLSNASFVTE
+913 LSNELQLSNSSFVTE
-928 AYCDGVYWFLFS
+928 AYCDGVYWFLFA
-940 KNVTHMFN
+940 KNTTYMFN
-948 SSSKYSQ
+948 SSSKYAQ